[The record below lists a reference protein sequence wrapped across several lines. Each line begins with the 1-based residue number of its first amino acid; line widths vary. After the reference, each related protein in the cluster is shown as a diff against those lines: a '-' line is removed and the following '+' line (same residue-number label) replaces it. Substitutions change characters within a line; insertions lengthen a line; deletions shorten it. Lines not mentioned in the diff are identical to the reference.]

1 MFPGKSKTTRTSA
14 ALRGK
19 CPNMKFFS
27 GPSFPVIGLNAD
39 QKKLHVWT
47 LFTQCRLG
55 IKKLLRCKISH
66 KTFDFN
72 LQTPPNSKITFF
84 LFILLVLTKAA
95 QYLLTYK
102 SSH

>member
-84 LFILLVLTKAA
+84 FI
-95 QYLLTYK
+95 YFISTYK
-102 SSH
+102 SSSVLTYL